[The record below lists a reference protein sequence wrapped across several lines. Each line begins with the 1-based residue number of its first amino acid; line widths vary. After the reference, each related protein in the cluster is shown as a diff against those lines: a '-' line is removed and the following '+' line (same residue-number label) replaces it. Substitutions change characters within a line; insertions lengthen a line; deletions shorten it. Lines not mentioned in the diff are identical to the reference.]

1 MPFYNTRETLVPEML
16 SAMTHILEL
25 EELETSEG
33 TTVLVGA
40 SSQRDPSRVAV
51 ISGGGSGHEPA
62 HAGFIGEGML
72 DAAVPGAIFSSPSV
86 TSVLEAIRHVSGT
99 AGCLLVVKNYTGD
112 RLSFGLAAERA
123 RQEGY
128 EVETVLVADDVALP
142 GFEQP
147 RGLAGTVLVHKVA
160 GAAASMGKDLTE
172 VAEAARQA
180 AGSIRTIGLALGP
193 VQLPGDAPDLERG
206 AELGMGIHNEP
217 GAKTIS
223 VDSAADAVA
232 RALESLE
239 IDAESESMVLMLN
252 DLGGCSVQEG
262 LVLTHELIR
271 QIGPNRIARFI
282 GPVRAMT
289 SLGMQGFS
297 VTAMSADD
305 ALVAA
310 LERATA
316 APAWMAPKKVK
327 ESPRR
332 VKSRQEEQRS
342 APMEVSSGNYIEER
356 VRQGCLTLIEMKA
369 VLDDLDRST
378 GDGDAGT
385 TFRAGAEAVL
395 ADLDAGTLGF
405 ADPAAGMNRVATILE
420 TRMGGSSGVLL
431 AILTTAMSEAL
442 ARDADWA
449 DALGA
454 GLNAMMHHGGAEEGH
469 STMVDAIAP
478 ALRALEAGGSL
489 VEAAR
494 DAEAGAR
501 GTAEFAAR
509 AGRAAY
515 VPEAASIGAEDAGAK
530 AVAALLTA
538 ISKN

>member
-16 SAMTHILEL
+16 SAMTQTLAL

-40 SSQRDPSRVAV
+40 ASERDPSRVAV

-62 HAGFIGEGML
+62 HAGYIGEGML
-72 DAAVPGAIFSSPSV
+72 DAAIPGAIFSSPSV
-86 TSVLEAIRHVSGT
+86 TSVLEAIRHVSGP
-99 AGCLLVVKNYTGD
+99 AGCLLVIKNYTGD

-123 RQEGY
+123 CQEGY
-128 EVETVLVADDVALP
+128 DVETVLVADDVALP

-160 GAAASMGKDLTE
+160 GAAASRGKGLTE
-172 VAEAARQA
+172 VAEAARHA

-206 AELGMGIHNEP
+206 TELGMGIHNEP

-223 VDSAADAVA
+223 IDTAADAVA
-232 RALESLE
+232 RVVESLE
-239 IDAESESMVLMLN
+239 LDAEPQAMVIMLN

-271 QIGPNRIARFI
+271 QIGPTRIARFI

-289 SLGMQGFS
+289 SLGMHGFS
-297 VTAMSADD
+297 VTAMTADD
-305 ALVAA
+305 ALLAA
-310 LERATA
+310 LASPTT
-316 APAWMAPKKVK
+316 APAWMAPKQVK

-332 VKSRQEEQRS
+332 TEIRNNEQQDT
-342 APMEVSSGNYIEER
+342 PMGSSSGNHIEER
-356 VRQGCLTLIEMKA
+356 VRQGCLTLIDLKA

-395 ADLDAGTLGF
+395 AELDAGTLGF

-431 AILTTAMSEAL
+431 AILTTAMSEVL
-442 ARDADWA
+442 SRDANWA

-469 STMVDAIAP
+469 STMVDALAP
-478 ALRALEAGGSL
+478 ASRALDAGGSL

-494 DAEAGAR
+494 DAESGAR
-501 GTAEFAAR
+501 GTAELVAR

-515 VPEAASIGAEDAGAK
+515 VPDAASSVVEDPGAK
-530 AVAALLTA
+530 AVAAFLTA
-538 ISKN
+538 ISRN

>member
-1 MPFYNTRETLVPEML
+1 M
-16 SAMTHILEL
+16 
-25 EELETSEG
+25 
-33 TTVLVGA
+33 
-40 SSQRDPSRVAV
+40 
-51 ISGGGSGHEPA
+51 
-62 HAGFIGEGML
+62 
-72 DAAVPGAIFSSPSV
+72 
-86 TSVLEAIRHVSGT
+86 
-99 AGCLLVVKNYTGD
+99 
-112 RLSFGLAAERA
+112 
-123 RQEGY
+123 
-128 EVETVLVADDVALP
+128 ADDVALP

-160 GAAASMGKDLTE
+160 GAAASRGKGLTE
-172 VAEAARQA
+172 VAEAARHA

-206 AELGMGIHNEP
+206 TELGMGIHNEP

-223 VDSAADAVA
+223 IDTAADAVA
-232 RALESLE
+232 RVVESLE
-239 IDAESESMVLMLN
+239 LDAEPQAMVIMLN

-271 QIGPNRIARFI
+271 QIGPTRIARFI

-289 SLGMQGFS
+289 SLGMHGFS
-297 VTAMSADD
+297 VTAMTADD
-305 ALVAA
+305 ALLAA
-310 LERATA
+310 LASPTT
-316 APAWMAPKKVK
+316 APAWMAPKQVK

-332 VKSRQEEQRS
+332 TEIRNNEQQDT
-342 APMEVSSGNYIEER
+342 PMGSSSGNHIEER
-356 VRQGCLTLIEMKA
+356 VRQGCLTLIDLKA

-395 ADLDAGTLGF
+395 AELDAGTLGF

-431 AILTTAMSEAL
+431 AILTTTMSEVL
-442 ARDADWA
+442 SRDANWA

-469 STMVDAIAP
+469 STMVDALAP
-478 ALRALEAGGSL
+478 ASRALYAGGSL

-494 DAEAGAR
+494 DAESGAR
-501 GTAEFAAR
+501 GTAELVAR

-515 VPEAASIGAEDAGAK
+515 VPDAASSVVEDPGAK
-530 AVAALLTA
+530 AVAAFLTA
-538 ISKN
+538 ISRN

>member
-1 MPFYNTRETLVPEML
+1 MPFYNSRETLVPEML
-16 SAMTHILEL
+16 SAMTQTLEL

-40 SSQRDPSRVAV
+40 ASERDPSRVAV

-72 DAAVPGAIFSSPSV
+72 DAAIPGEIFSSPSV
-86 TSVLEAIRHVSGT
+86 TAVLEGIRHVAGT
-99 AGCLLVVKNYTGD
+99 AGCLLVIKNYTGD
-112 RLSFGLAAERA
+112 RLNFGLAAERA

-128 EVETVLVADDVALP
+128 KVETVLVADDVALP
-142 GFEQP
+142 GFAQP
-147 RGLAGTVLVHKVA
+147 RGLAGTIMVHKVA
-160 GAAASMGKDLTE
+160 GAAASTGKDLTE
-172 VAEAARQA
+172 VADAARRA
-180 AGSIRTIGLALGP
+180 AASIRTIGLALGP

-232 RALESLE
+232 RVLESLE
-239 IDAESESMVLMLN
+239 IDAGPQKLVVMLN
-252 DLGGCSVQEG
+252 DLGGCSAQEG

-271 QIGPNRIARFI
+271 QIGPSRIARFI
-282 GPVRAMT
+282 GPVRVMT

-297 VTAMSADD
+297 VTVMPADD

-310 LERATA
+310 LERPTT
-316 APAWMAPKKVK
+316 APAWTAPKNVK

-332 VKSRQEEQRS
+332 TKSRQQEQRDT
-342 APMEVSSGNYIEER
+342 PMGVSSGNQIEER
-356 VRQGCLTLIEMKA
+356 VRQGCLALIELKA

-385 TFRAGAEAVL
+385 TFRAGAEAIL

-442 ARDADWA
+442 ARDANWA

-454 GLNAMMHHGGAEEGH
+454 GLNAMIHHGGAEEGH
-469 STMVDAIAP
+469 STMIDAIAP
-478 ALRALEAGGSL
+478 AFRVLDAGGGL

-494 DAEAGAR
+494 EAESGAR
-501 GTAEFAAR
+501 GTAEFAAQ

-515 VPEAASIGAEDAGAK
+515 VPDAASLGVEDPGAK

-538 ISKN
+538 ISRN

>member
-1 MPFYNTRETLVPEML
+1 MPFYNSRETLVPEML
-16 SAMTHILEL
+16 SAMTQTLAL

-33 TTVLVGA
+33 TTVVVGA
-40 SSQRDPSRVAV
+40 ASERDPSRVAI

-72 DAAVPGAIFSSPSV
+72 EAAIPGEIFSSPSV
-86 TSVLEAIRHVSGT
+86 TAVLEGIRHVSGP
-99 AGCLLVVKNYTGD
+99 AGCLLVIKNYTGD
-112 RLSFGLAAERA
+112 RLNFGLAAERA
-123 RQEGY
+123 RHEGY
-128 EVETVLVADDVALP
+128 KVETVLVADDVALP

-147 RGLAGTVLVHKVA
+147 RGIAGTILVHKVA
-160 GAAASMGKDLTE
+160 GAAASSGKSLSE
-172 VAEAARQA
+172 VAEAARHA

-206 AELGMGIHNEP
+206 TELGMGIHNEP

-223 VDSAADAVA
+223 IESAADAVA
-232 RALESLE
+232 QVVESLE
-239 IDAESESMVLMLN
+239 IDAEHQKMVIMLN

-271 QIGPNRIARFI
+271 QIGPSRIARFI

-297 VTAMSADD
+297 VTVMPAED

-310 LERATA
+310 LDTPTA
-316 APAWMAPKKVK
+316 APAWIAPRKVK
-327 ESPRR
+327 ESPPRT
-332 VKSRQEEQRS
+332 KSRQTDQRDT
-342 APMEVSSGNYIEER
+342 AMDVSSGNHIEER
-356 VRQGCLTLIEMKA
+356 VRQGCLTLIDLKA
-369 VLDDLDRST
+369 DLDDLDRST

-405 ADPAAGMNRVATILE
+405 ADPAAGMNRVARILE

-431 AILTTAMSEAL
+431 AILTTAMSEVL
-442 ARDADWA
+442 ARDSNWA

-469 STMVDAIAP
+469 STMVDALAP
-478 ALRALEAGGSL
+478 AFRTLDAGGSL
-489 VEAAR
+489 GEAAR
-494 DAEAGAR
+494 DAETGAR
-501 GTAEFAAR
+501 ETAKVAAR

-515 VPEAASIGAEDAGAK
+515 VPDAASIGAEDPGAK

-538 ISKN
+538 ISRD

>member
-1 MPFYNTRETLVPEML
+1 MPFYNSRETLVPEML
-16 SAMTHILEL
+16 SAMTQTLEL

-33 TTVLVGA
+33 TRVLVGA
-40 SSQRDPSRVAV
+40 ASERDPSRVAV
-51 ISGGGSGHEPA
+51 LSGGGSGHEPA

-72 DAAVPGAIFSSPSV
+72 DAAIPGEIFSSPSV
-86 TSVLEAIRHVSGT
+86 TAVLEGIRHVSGT
-99 AGCLLVVKNYTGD
+99 AGCLLVIKNYTGD
-112 RLSFGLAAERA
+112 RLNFGLAAERA

-128 EVETVLVADDVALP
+128 EVETVLVSDDVSLP
-142 GFEQP
+142 GFAQP
-147 RGLAGTVLVHKVA
+147 RGLAGTILVHKVA
-160 GAAASMGKDLTE
+160 GAAASRGKGLSE
-172 VAEAARQA
+172 VADAARA
-180 AGSIRTIGLALGP
+180 AAASIRTIGLALGP
-193 VQLPGDAPDLERG
+193 VQLPGEAPDRERG

-223 VDSAADAVA
+223 VESASDAVA
-232 RALESLE
+232 QVIESLE
-239 IDAESESMVLMLN
+239 IEAEPQKLVIMLN
-252 DLGGCSVQEG
+252 DLGGCSAQEG

-271 QIGPNRIARFI
+271 QIGASRIARFI

-297 VTAMSADD
+297 VTVMPADD

-310 LERATA
+310 LERPTA
-316 APAWMAPKKVK
+316 APAWMAPRKVK

-332 VKSRQEEQRS
+332 TKSRQADHRET
-342 APMEVSSGNYIEER
+342 PMEVSSGNQMEER
-356 VRQGCLTLIEMKA
+356 VRQGCLTLIELKA

-385 TFRAGAEAVL
+385 TFRAGAEAIL
-395 ADLDAGTLGF
+395 ANLDAGTLGF
-405 ADPAAGMNRVATILE
+405 ADPAAGMNRVAAILE

-431 AILTTAMSEAL
+431 AILTTAMSEVL
-442 ARDADWA
+442 ARDASWA

-454 GLNAMMHHGGAEEGH
+454 GLNAMIRHGGAEEGH
-469 STMVDAIAP
+469 STMIDAIAP
-478 ALRALEAGGSL
+478 AFRVLDAGGSL

-509 AGRAAY
+509 SGRAAY
-515 VPEAASIGAEDAGAK
+515 VPEAASLGVEDPGAK

-538 ISKN
+538 LSRD

>member
-1 MPFYNTRETLVPEML
+1 
-16 SAMTHILEL
+16 MTQTLEL

-40 SSQRDPSRVAV
+40 ASQRDPSRVAV

-72 DAAVPGAIFSSPSV
+72 DAAIPGEIFSSPSV
-86 TSVLEAIRHVSGT
+86 TAVLEGIRHVSGP
-99 AGCLLVVKNYTGD
+99 AGCLLVIKNYTGD
-112 RLSFGLAAERA
+112 RLNFGLAAERA

-147 RGLAGTVLVHKVA
+147 RGLAGTILVHKVA
-160 GAAASMGKDLTE
+160 GAAAWTGKSLTE
-172 VAEAARQA
+172 VADAARQA
-180 AGSIRTIGLALGP
+180 AGSIRTIGVALGP
-193 VQLPGDAPDLERG
+193 AQLPGDAPDLERG
-206 AELGMGIHNEP
+206 AELGLGIHNEP

-223 VDSAADAVA
+223 IDSAADAVA
-232 RALESLE
+232 RVIESLE
-239 IDAESESMVLMLN
+239 IAAEPQKMVIMLN
-252 DLGGCSVQEG
+252 DLGGCSAQES

-271 QIGPNRIARFI
+271 QIGPSRIARFI

-297 VTAMSADD
+297 VTAMPAED
-305 ALVAA
+305 ALVTA
-310 LERATA
+310 LERPTT
-316 APAWMAPKKVK
+316 APAWMAPKRVK

-332 VKSRQEEQRS
+332 TKSRNKKQPDT
-342 APMEVSSGNYIEER
+342 PMEVSAGNQIEER
-356 VRQGCLTLIEMKA
+356 VRQGCLTLIELKA

-385 TFRAGAEAVL
+385 TFRAGAEAIL

-431 AILTTAMSEAL
+431 AILTTAMSEVL
-442 ARDADWA
+442 ARDANWA

-478 ALRALEAGGSL
+478 AFRVLDAGGSL

-494 DAEAGAR
+494 EAESGAR

-509 AGRAAY
+509 SGRAAY
-515 VPEAASIGAEDAGAK
+515 VPDAASSGVEDPGAK

-538 ISKN
+538 ISRN

>member
-1 MPFYNTRETLVPEML
+1 MSFYNSRETLVPEML
-16 SAMTHILEL
+16 SAMTQTLEL

-40 SSQRDPSRVAV
+40 ASERDPSRVAV

-72 DAAVPGAIFSSPSV
+72 DAAIPGEIFSSPSV
-86 TSVLEAIRHVSGT
+86 TAVLEGIRHVAGT
-99 AGCLLVVKNYTGD
+99 AGCLLVIKNYTGD
-112 RLSFGLAAERA
+112 RLNFGLAAERA

-128 EVETVLVADDVALP
+128 KVETVLVADDVALP
-142 GFEQP
+142 GFAQP
-147 RGLAGTVLVHKVA
+147 RGLAGTILVHKVA
-160 GAAASMGKDLTE
+160 GAAASAGEDLTE
-172 VAEAARQA
+172 VADAARRA
-180 AGSIRTIGLALGP
+180 AASIRTIGLALGP
-193 VQLPGDAPDLERG
+193 VQLPGGAPDLERG

-232 RALESLE
+232 RVLESLE
-239 IDAESESMVLMLN
+239 IDAGPQKLVVMLN
-252 DLGGCSVQEG
+252 DLGGCSAQEG

-271 QIGPNRIARFI
+271 QIGPSRIARFI
-282 GPVRAMT
+282 GPVRVMT

-297 VTAMSADD
+297 VTVMPADD

-310 LERATA
+310 LERPTT
-316 APAWMAPKKVK
+316 APAWTAPKKVK

-332 VKSRQEEQRS
+332 TKSRQQEQRDT
-342 APMEVSSGNYIEER
+342 PMGVSSGNQIEER
-356 VRQGCLTLIEMKA
+356 VRQGCLTLIELKA

-385 TFRAGAEAVL
+385 TFRAGAEAIL

-405 ADPAAGMNRVATILE
+405 ADQAAGMNRVATILE

-431 AILTTAMSEAL
+431 AILTTAMSEVL
-442 ARDADWA
+442 ARDANWA

-454 GLNAMMHHGGAEEGH
+454 GLNAMIHHGGAEEGH
-469 STMVDAIAP
+469 STMIDAIAP
-478 ALRALEAGGSL
+478 AFRVLDAGGGL

-494 DAEAGAR
+494 EAESGAR
-501 GTAEFAAR
+501 GTAEFAAQ

-515 VPEAASIGAEDAGAK
+515 VPDAASLGVEDPGAK

-538 ISKN
+538 LSRN

>member
-1 MPFYNTRETLVPEML
+1 MPFYNSRETLVPEML
-16 SAMTHILEL
+16 SAMTQTLEL

-40 SSQRDPSRVAV
+40 ASERDPSRVAV

-72 DAAVPGAIFSSPSV
+72 DAAIPGEIFSSPSV
-86 TSVLEAIRHVSGT
+86 TAVLEGIRHVAGT
-99 AGCLLVVKNYTGD
+99 AGCLLVIKNYTGD
-112 RLSFGLAAERA
+112 RLNFGLAAERA

-128 EVETVLVADDVALP
+128 KVETVLVADDVALP
-142 GFEQP
+142 GFAQP
-147 RGLAGTVLVHKVA
+147 RGLAGTIMVHKVA
-160 GAAASMGKDLTE
+160 GAAASTGKDLTE
-172 VAEAARQA
+172 VADAARRA
-180 AGSIRTIGLALGP
+180 AASIRTIGLALGP

-232 RALESLE
+232 RVLEALE
-239 IDAESESMVLMLN
+239 IDAGPQKLVVMLN
-252 DLGGCSVQEG
+252 DLGGCSAQEG

-271 QIGPNRIARFI
+271 QIGPSRIARFI
-282 GPVRAMT
+282 GPVRVMT

-297 VTAMSADD
+297 VTVMPADD

-310 LERATA
+310 LERPTA
-316 APAWMAPKKVK
+316 APAWTAPKKVK

-332 VKSRQEEQRS
+332 TKSRQQEQRDT
-342 APMEVSSGNYIEER
+342 PMGVSSGNQIEER
-356 VRQGCLTLIEMKA
+356 VRQGCLTLIELKA

-385 TFRAGAEAVL
+385 TFRAGAEAIL

-405 ADPAAGMNRVATILE
+405 ADQAAGMNRVATILE

-431 AILTTAMSEAL
+431 AILTTAMSEVL
-442 ARDADWA
+442 ARDANWA

-454 GLNAMMHHGGAEEGH
+454 GLSAMIHHGGAEEGH
-469 STMVDAIAP
+469 STMIDAIAP
-478 ALRALEAGGSL
+478 AFRVLDAGGGL

-494 DAEAGAR
+494 EAESGAR
-501 GTAEFAAR
+501 GTAEFAAQ

-515 VPEAASIGAEDAGAK
+515 VPDAASLGVEDPGAK

-538 ISKN
+538 LSRN